1 MRRTSLKFVVLVVA
15 LLTVQAMSGALMA
28 KPVSGKV
35 VSALDGEPL
44 IGATI
49 QVQGSQTGAVTDFD
63 GNFTVNAAGCAFGT
77 RDGDVIHE
85 LAFSSSMEVKFTIN
99 SLFPVPQY

>member
-15 LLTVQAMSGALMA
+15 LLTVQAMFGALMA

-63 GNFTVNAAGCAFGT
+63 GNFTVNAEEGQTLVVSYVGYLT
-77 RDGDVIHE
+77 KN
-85 LAFSSSMEVKFTIN
+85 VKVTGSPLTIN